1 MSTPTPVP
9 YTGDPSA
16 QYVGPDVVGGPQPQT
31 IAGPGTY
38 AQVSVEEAIGPDQNT
53 FVITQGY
60 VHLLGTDA
68 HSNQTLLGYTKS
80 PLRFVPLVNTA
91 DPDSSAS
98 TTTPEQTFER
108 WFRVRFDPPFNAIWG
123 IRFWVP
129 NYAPVPGW
137 NILWGSTDTYQTPV
151 DTPSAIAVNDL
162 PTTDPGPAMP
172 NCGGYHRLP
181 GTGTQYSDWIVV
193 QATAD
198 PDVAGVGPVLGFTA
212 EGTLIPITF
221 NINWIED

>member
-1 MSTPTPVP
+1 MTTPAAAS
-9 YTGDPSA
+9 YFGDPSGP
-16 QYVGPDVVGGPQPQT
+16 YVGPDTVGGPQPYG
-31 IAGPGTY
+31 ISGPGTY
-38 AQVSVEEAIGPDQNT
+38 ATVTAEEAIGPDQNT
-53 FVITQGY
+53 LTITGGY

-68 HSNQTLLGYTKS
+68 HSSQELLGYTKS
-80 PLRFVPLVNTA
+80 PLRFVPLTNIST
-91 DPDSSAS
+91 PDDAAVAP
-98 TTTPEQTFER
+98 TPEQTYER
-108 WFRVRFDPPFNAIWG
+108 WFRIRFDPPFNAVYG

-129 NYAPVPGW
+129 NYLPVPGW
-137 NILWGSTDTYQTPV
+137 TILWGSSSTYQAPV
-151 DTPSAIAVNDL
+151 STPSAIAVNDL

-172 NCGGYHRLP
+172 NCGGYQRLP

-193 QATAD
+193 QATAE